1 MSYFE
6 QFMKANQAYVELHG
20 NLHLPIKPKMRVAI
34 VTCMDSRLHVA
45 QALGLALG
53 DAHILRNAGGRV
65 TEDMI
70 RSLVI
75 SQQQMG
81 TREIVILHHTDCG
94 AQTFTNHEF
103 VAHLQQELGVD
114 VQHQDFLPFTDVEE
128 SVREDMRLLKES
140 PLIPE
145 DVEISGAV
153 YDVDTGKMSAVYCE
167 EAF

>member
-6 QFMKANQAYVELHG
+6 NFLKANQAYVALHG
-20 NLHLPIKPKMRVAI
+20 ELNLPIKPKTRVAI

-65 TEDMI
+65 TDDMI

-81 TREIVILHHTDCG
+81 TREIVVLHHTDCG
-94 AQTFTNHEF
+94 AQTFNNEDF
-103 VAHLQQELGVD
+103 QEHLKCELGVD
-114 VQHQDFLPFTDVEE
+114 VSGQDFLPFQDVEE
-128 SVREDMRLLKES
+128 SVREDIKLLREC
-140 PLIPE
+140 PLIPD
-145 DVEISGAV
+145 DVTISGAV
-153 YDVDTGKMSAVYCE
+153 YDVDTGRMIEVY
-167 EAF
+167 

>member
-6 QFMKANQAYVELHG
+6 KFLKTNRAYADFHG
-20 NLHLPIKPKMRVAI
+20 TAHLPLKPKTQVAI

-45 QALGLALG
+45 PALGLALG

-81 TREIVILHHTDCG
+81 TREIVVLHHTDCG
-94 AQTFTNHEF
+94 AQTFSNEDFAKHIHE
-103 VAHLQQELGVD
+103 ELGVD
-114 VQHQDFLPFTDVEE
+114 VSGQDFLPFSDVEE
-128 SVREDMRLLKES
+128 SVREDMKLLRNS
-140 PLIPE
+140 PLIPA
-145 DVEISGAV
+145 DVVISGAV
-153 YDVDTGKMSAVYCE
+153 YDVDTGLMTE
-167 EAF
+167 II

>member
-6 QFMKANQAYVELHG
+6 NFLKANQAYVELHG
-20 NLHLPIKPKMRVAI
+20 DLHLSIKPKTKDAI

-45 QALGLALG
+45 PALGLALG

-81 TREIVILHHTDCG
+81 TREIVVLHHTDCG
-94 AQTFTNHEF
+94 AQTFNNEDF
-103 VAHLQQELGVD
+103 QEHLKCELGVD
-114 VQHQDFLPFTDVEE
+114 VSGQDFLPFQDIDE
-128 SVREDMRLLKES
+128 SVREDMKLLREC
-140 PLIPE
+140 PLIPD
-145 DVEISGAV
+145 DVIISGAV
-153 YDVDTGKMSAVYCE
+153 YDVDTGSMREIY
-167 EAF
+167 

>member
-6 QFMKANQAYVELHG
+6 QFMQANQAYVALHG
-20 NLHLPIKPKMRVAI
+20 ELNLPIKPKTRVAI

-65 TEDMI
+65 TDDII

-81 TREIVILHHTDCG
+81 TREIVVLHHTDCG
-94 AQTFTNHEF
+94 AQTFNNEDF
-103 VAHLQQELGVD
+103 QEHLKCELGVD
-114 VQHQDFLPFTDVEE
+114 VSGQDFLPFQDVEE
-128 SVREDMRLLKES
+128 SVREDIKLLREC
-140 PLIPE
+140 PLIPD
-145 DVEISGAV
+145 DVVISGAV
-153 YDVDTGKMSAVYCE
+153 YDVDTGRMIEVY
-167 EAF
+167 

>member
-6 QFMKANQAYVELHG
+6 QFMQANRAYVALHG
-20 NLHLPIKPKMRVAI
+20 QLNLPIKPKTRVAI

-65 TEDMI
+65 TDDMI

-81 TREIVILHHTDCG
+81 TREIVVLHHTDCG
-94 AQTFTNHEF
+94 AQTFQNEEF
-103 VAHLQQELGVD
+103 QEHLKTELGVD
-114 VQHQDFLPFTDVEE
+114 VSGQDFLPFQDVEE
-128 SVREDMRLLKES
+128 SVREDMQLLRES
-140 PLIPE
+140 PLIPD
-145 DVEISGAV
+145 DVVISGAV
-153 YDVDTGKMSAVYCE
+153 YDVDTGRMIEVY
-167 EAF
+167 

>member
-6 QFMKANQAYVELHG
+6 NFLKANQAYVELHG
-20 NLHLPIKPKMRVAI
+20 DLHLSIKPKTKVAI

-45 QALGLALG
+45 PALGLALG

-81 TREIVILHHTDCG
+81 TREIVVLHHTDCG
-94 AQTFTNHEF
+94 AQTFQNKDFQE
-103 VAHLQQELGVD
+103 HLKRELGVD
-114 VQHQDFLPFTDVEE
+114 VSDQDFLPFQDIDE
-128 SVREDMRLLKES
+128 SVREDMKLLQES
-140 PLIPE
+140 PLIPD
-145 DVEISGAV
+145 DVIISGAV
-153 YDVDTGKMSAVYCE
+153 YDVDTGSMRQIL
-167 EAF
+167 

>member
-6 QFMKANQAYVELHG
+6 HFMLANKAYVALHG
-20 NLHLPIKPKMRVAI
+20 TAHLPLKPKTKVAI

-81 TREIVILHHTDCG
+81 TREIVVLHHTDCG
-94 AQTFTNHEF
+94 AQTFTNEGF
-103 VAHLQQELGVD
+103 AHHIQKELGVD
-114 VQHQDFLPFTDVEE
+114 VSHQDFLPFSDVEE
-128 SVREDMRLLKES
+128 SVRLDMAILRQS
-140 PLIPE
+140 PLIPK
-145 DVEISGAV
+145 DVEINGAV
-153 YDVDTGKMSAVYCE
+153 YDVDTGRMTQVF
-167 EAF
+167 EA

>member
-6 QFMKANQAYVELHG
+6 NFMKANQAYVDLHG
-20 NLHLPIKPKMRVAI
+20 TSYLPIKPKTKVAI

-75 SQQQMG
+75 SQQQLG
-81 TREIVILHHTDCG
+81 TREIVVLHHTDCG
-94 AQTFTNHEF
+94 AQTFKNEEF
-103 VAHLQQELGVD
+103 TAHLHKELGVD
-114 VQHQDFLPFTDVEE
+114 VSDQDFLPFTDVEE
-128 SVREDMRLLKES
+128 SVREDSALLRQS
-140 PLIPE
+140 PLIPS

-153 YDVDTGKMSAVYCE
+153 YDVDTGRMTVVE
-167 EAF
+167 E

>member
-6 QFMKANQAYVELHG
+6 NFLKANQAYVELHG
-20 NLHLPIKPKMRVAI
+20 DLHLSIKPKTKVTI

-45 QALGLALG
+45 PALGLALG

-81 TREIVILHHTDCG
+81 TREIVVLHHTDCG
-94 AQTFTNHEF
+94 AQTFQNESFHE
-103 VAHLQQELGVD
+103 HLKHELGVD
-114 VQHQDFLPFTDVEE
+114 VSDQDFLPFQDVEE
-128 SVREDMRLLKES
+128 SVREDMQLLRES
-140 PLIPE
+140 PLIPD
-145 DVEISGAV
+145 DVVISGAV
-153 YDVDTGKMSAVYCE
+153 YDVDTGSMGEVY
-167 EAF
+167 

>member
-6 QFMKANQAYVELHG
+6 NFLKANQAYVELHG
-20 NLHLPIKPKMRVAI
+20 ELHLPIKPKTKVAI

-45 QALGLALG
+45 PALGLTLG

-81 TREIVILHHTDCG
+81 TREIVVLHHTDCG
-94 AQTFTNHEF
+94 AQTFQNKDFQE
-103 VAHLQQELGVD
+103 HLKRELGVD
-114 VQHQDFLPFTDVEE
+114 VSDQDFLPFQDIDE
-128 SVREDMRLLKES
+128 SVREDMKLLQES
-140 PLIPE
+140 PLIP
-145 DVEISGAV
+145 DNVVISGAV
-153 YDVDTGKMSAVYCE
+153 YDVDTGSMRQIL
-167 EAF
+167 